1 MRPSGGID
9 WARLEEAV
17 PLMVDLPSSMRGE
30 VSPCR
35 FDKGDTIFRRGDRPR
50 AMYAVVTGEARLVR
64 SSASGVEVILQRS
77 RSGLFAEGS
86 LDQPRYHCDAVAA
99 MPTQLISI
107 PRKVFRL
114 ALGHESFRERWLSLL
129 LRELRRLRAQ
139 NERLCLK
146 TAEERIVHAIE
157 SDGDNGR
164 LVLQQSRKD
173 WAAELGLTHEALY
186 RALARM
192 EKERRLRT
200 AENVL
205 QLT

>member
-1 MRPSGGID
+1 MAEALD
-9 WARLEEAV
+9 WARIAEAI
-17 PLMVDLPSSMRGE
+17 PLMTDLPLEMRGQ
-30 VSPCR
+30 VSSCR
-35 FDKGDTIFRRGDRPR
+35 FDKGALIFRRGDRPR
-50 AMYAVVTGEARLVR
+50 AMYAVVSGEARLLR
-64 SSASGVEVILQRS
+64 TSASGGDVILQRT
-77 RSGLFAEGS
+77 RFGLFAEAS

-99 MPTQLISI
+99 MPTELIAI

-114 ALGHESFRERWLSLL
+114 ALANDAFRERWLTLL

-157 SDGDNGR
+157 ADGDNGR
-164 LVLQQSRKD
+164 LVLNQSRKD

-192 EKERRLRT
+192 EKDRRLRL